1 MDSFP
6 APAFSKKTFG
16 ETRADTVESVFLHR
30 PGGSGVSD
38 PRLQKI
44 RIRNNCAGG
53 KAATVAGY
61 VGPGFHNWPPG
72 HIDQTPDRKRHRPI
86 CPNGATHT
94 SPGHRPGNRIRK
106 SRCVLKE
113 HRIGR
118 AGSMSEAPKLCGV
131 PSEREECCRVDSQ
144 GLHPGLVC
152 DAPTG
157 HGVRNRVRAW
167 DWERVDVEAE
177 WHRSALKNRSEK
189 RSARRAPTRSYPFF
203 LHRPGGSGFSDP
215 SYKKYLH
222 PKPPTSGDAA
232 TAHRRRVRM
241 PLARQK

>member
-118 AGSMSEAPKLCGV
+118 AGSMSEAGKLCGV

-177 WHRSALKNRSEK
+177 WHRNLLKNI
-189 RSARRAPTRSYPFF
+189 RR
-203 LHRPGGSGFSDP
+203 D
-215 SYKKYLH
+215 
-222 PKPPTSGDAA
+222 
-232 TAHRRRVRM
+232 VR
-241 PLARQK
+241 